1 MGVFLDTGFY
11 LGLVHPDDPHSERSN
26 EILLGLQ
33 DGKYGLLYTSNLV
46 ISELTTLVFIRTKG
60 NSDMLH
66 DVYDLIW
73 GENKIATRM
82 EITVQLENETWSNF
96 IKYNSNFNGKKGFL
110 SFVDASN
117 IVLAKSKKIDYIVS
131 FDEHFDGFITRIF

>member
-60 NSDMLH
+60 NSDMLD

-96 IKYNSNFNGKKGFL
+96 I
-110 SFVDASN
+110 
-117 IVLAKSKKIDYIVS
+117 
-131 FDEHFDGFITRIF
+131 